1 MVEKFDPNR
10 SMTLRG
16 FRYVENMS
24 AAKYYDLKNK
34 GLGPEELN
42 VDGMIRITPEARAKW
57 RERMA
62 ELARSEAAQLEAE
75 RRRELAV
82 IAGCAAAQ
90 SPLHVS
96 KQKRQNRRPA
106 ATLADSAN
114 PATSKR
120 AEQSSRRAPAGAG
133 TSPNCR

>member
-10 SMTLRG
+10 SMTLRE

-90 SPLHVS
+90 SPKHVS
-96 KQKRQNRRPA
+96 KQKQQKPPPRGRAGQF
-106 ATLADSAN
+106 
-114 PATSKR
+114 SKPR
-120 AEQSSRRAPAGAG
+120 DIEAR
-133 TSPNCR
+133 

>member
-10 SMTLRG
+10 SMTLRE

-57 RERMA
+57 QARMA
-62 ELARSEAAQLEAE
+62 ELAKSEAAQLEAE
-75 RRRELAV
+75 RRRELANMPG
-82 IAGCAAAQ
+82 A
-90 SPLHVS
+90 P
-96 KQKRQNRRPA
+96 RPQV
-106 ATLADSAN
+106 
-114 PATSKR
+114 R
-120 AEQSSRRAPAGAG
+120 GM
-133 TSPNCR
+133 

>member
-1 MVEKFDPNR
+1 MENYDPNR
-10 SMTLRG
+10 SLTRG
-16 FRYVENMS
+16 EFCYVENMS
-24 AAKYYDLKNK
+24 PTKYHDLKNK

-82 IAGCAAAQ
+82 IAGRAAAQ

-96 KQKRQNRRPA
+96 RQKQQKQKPPPRGRAGRF
-106 ATLADSAN
+106 
-114 PATSKR
+114 SKPR
-120 AEQSSRRAPAGAG
+120 DIEA
-133 TSPNCR
+133 C